1 MVFRQGN
8 KLIELRVACRHTH
21 LNSQSGS
28 FIFTCYAD
36 ENEARNEKKTTKT
49 APDNEYILNEIQ
61 ISIYRQIFN
70 LIG

>member
-8 KLIELRVACRHTH
+8 TLIELRVACRHTH

-36 ENEARNEKKTTKT
+36 ENEARNEKMTTKT
-49 APDNEYILNEIQ
+49 APDNEYIE
-61 ISIYRQIFN
+61 
-70 LIG
+70 